1 MSDSSSRRP
10 LAELNQLIRENRVS
24 EYSSPNLALGMSP
37 VEFGAGTSRWAWSR
51 QPPAAL
57 NPFGTVQGGY
67 LTVFVDEL
75 FSTAVASVLE
85 AGEWAVTAEFKI
97 VFLRAL
103 SPGPL
108 EGTGRVAPPQPLAR
122 FSRGSSGRRG
132 RAGRGDRHF
141 NLGRVAPP
149 VKPRPQ
155 CPRATRTCKRSKE
168 RC

>member
-1 MSDSSSRRP
+1 LPDSNSRRP

-24 EYSSPNLALGMSP
+24 EYSSPNLALWMSP

-85 AGEWAVTAEFKI
+85 AGEWAMTAEFKI

-108 EGTGRVAPPQPLAR
+108 EGTGRVLRRSRSLAFLEAR
-122 FSRGSSGRRG
+122 VVGEDGQVAVTATSTWAVLRR
-132 RAGRGDRHF
+132 
-141 NLGRVAPP
+141 
-149 VKPRPQ
+149 Q
-155 CPRATRTCKRSKE
+155 
-168 RC
+168 

>member
-1 MSDSSSRRP
+1 LSDSNSRRP

-37 VEFGAGTSRWAWSR
+37 VEFGAGTSRWVWSH

-67 LTVFVDEL
+67 LTIFVDEL

-103 SPGPL
+103 SPGSL
-108 EGTGRVAPPQPLAR
+108 EGTGRVLRRSRSLA
-122 FSRGSSGRRG
+122 FLEAQVVGEDGQ
-132 RAGRGDRHF
+132 
-141 NLGRVAPP
+141 VA
-149 VKPRPQ
+149 VT
-155 CPRATRTCKRSKE
+155 ATSTWAVLHRQ
-168 RC
+168 